1 MAHKHFRRLLDT
13 IYSLACKMVHVI
25 VENFWEVQ
33 QHIAAHKVK
42 DSLYLAE
49 LFNFANL
56 SD

>member
-1 MAHKHFRRLLDT
+1 
-13 IYSLACKMVHVI
+13 MVHVI